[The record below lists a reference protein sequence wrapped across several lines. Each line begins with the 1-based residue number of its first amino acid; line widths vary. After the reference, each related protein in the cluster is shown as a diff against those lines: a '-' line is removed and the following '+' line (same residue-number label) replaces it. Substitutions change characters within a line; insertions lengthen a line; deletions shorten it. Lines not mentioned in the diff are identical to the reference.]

1 MEDNIVNG
9 LLFRPNIEKMIL
21 SVTDTAFYL
30 NCSASAIYKM
40 IHEGKIPAYKKGREY
55 QILAEDLFRFIES
68 KAHDFG

>member
-1 MEDNIVNG
+1 MNG

>member
-1 MEDNIVNG
+1 MDA

-68 KAHDFG
+68 RAHTFG